1 MKKRP
6 SITLLT
12 VLLTMV
18 FAAGIGVYSSYIGM
32 KIYQESS
39 DHLLES
45 FSQISETFTLFVQ
58 RNWTV
63 LRQWDGLLKN
73 ADIDHA
79 GSIGADMQANKESW
93 HYSDF
98 YLFNESTQYL
108 TADGRRGS
116 ADSISGVFQEMYSEG
131 GPIVS
136 TYTASYGVPKI
147 VFAMPLSRNM
157 TLDGVTYT
165 GLAVSYDTDVVDD
178 LVDGSMYGG
187 QSDCYI
193 VRANGDIVLALEPQT
208 ELCKGL
214 TNLYDLDAHAE
225 WRYGSMDDI
234 RDRVR
239 LGRSGSAQ
247 FICQGGRNYLVAIPT
262 AFPDWTLVGIIRAD
276 EVDGAMHSVQQ
287 STIIALGAL
296 CIFAVIIVVLALG
309 MESQLRLRREEEER
323 LSLEREKMQSDRLLQ
338 SMSRIV
344 DRYSIVNLDTDRYRY
359 SELRLSE
366 PLYPTSGRYSDMVE
380 TISERYVALTE
391 TENAKLSR
399 LITPEYLR
407 SVLRKPDDNLKI
419 EYCSRTENAYMVL
432 TILPVAWHADGTV
445 YEVMQVVQ
453 DIGQKV
459 ELENMANTDSMTGLF
474 NERYFSRVLNIC
486 EAKKLPFV
494 LYYLD
499 LDRFKPINDTYGHL
513 MGDRLLKEIAAHP
526 DHALRPCRPRRKGAF
541 GRRQLRLRLLSG
553 GRRRFSGAHRGG
565 QPDVRDQAAPSRKRP
580 DGGRVMKNRTLRRA
594 AETLVL
600 LLIAAMAVFLAA
612 GLHQRAPDA
621 ALSTLSTGWYQLT
634 DGVRRDV
641 TLPATLPAE
650 PGQTITLYND
660 TLTDSDGGKV
670 LSARGVEYDIEIRA
684 GETLLYRY
692 EDNAFPKNAQMKGR
706 LWADTEL
713 PDNIGGQTLSL
724 TLTPL
729 SGRAVALAAPVLGSM
744 PAVTGHHIQSSLF
757 SIGMMLA
764 MLVLAVLALMI
775 FFYMSF
781 FGIRERRFL
790 DVAVFLLLCSLW
802 CLTDSA
808 LYQIYGRDTAAGSV
822 ISFYAF
828 MTMAI
833 PMVHFVRNT
842 VSGRLRL
849 VPDVCIALFCAN
861 ALAQGAAYR
870 LLGVPFIAMLPLT
883 HLLLTAGVAAMLTVL
898 FRSYREQPAPQL
910 RLRIEAFAALG
921 AFGVAALVLYWLLH
935 IYWYDAVYQFGVLLF
950 IILLLYGLISQ
961 AAEDMRFHMEHRI
974 SHEMQREDRMTGLPN
989 RRAFEEYM
997 ERIRTGRA
1005 GCRDAV
1011 LTYIR
1016 LEGLNER
1023 NDRFG
1028 LQAGD
1033 ESVIAAAQCVAD
1045 FCRACEEAGES
1056 VLCFRTGGN
1065 EFALIRPEPHTD
1077 SGQLHRQFRAVVAR
1091 YNRTCAPRAR
1101 IIMTFGFSRLCDE
1114 DGKSRS
1120 ISAWKAEADAHL
1132 KRNEAGLGG
1141 DAE

>member
-12 VLLTMV
+12 VLLAMV
-18 FAAGIGVYSSYIGM
+18 FAASIGVYSSYIGM

-63 LRQWDGLLKN
+63 LSQWDGLLKN

-79 GSIGADMQANKESW
+79 DSIGADMQANKESW

-108 TADGRRGS
+108 TAAGRKGS
-116 ADSISGVFQEMYSEG
+116 ADSLSGVIQEMYSEG

-193 VRANGDIVLALEPQT
+193 VRTNGDIVLALEPQT
-208 ELCKGL
+208 ELCEGM
-214 TNLYDLDAHAE
+214 TNLYDIDAHAD
-225 WRYGSMDDI
+225 WIYGTMDDI
-234 RDRVR
+234 RDCVQ

-296 CIFAVIIVVLALG
+296 CIFAVIIVVLALS
-309 MESQLRLRREEEER
+309 MESQLRLR
-323 LSLEREKMQSDRLLQ
+323 
-338 SMSRIV
+338 
-344 DRYSIVNLDTDRYRY
+344 
-359 SELRLSE
+359 
-366 PLYPTSGRYSDMVE
+366 
-380 TISERYVALTE
+380 
-391 TENAKLSR
+391 
-399 LITPEYLR
+399 
-407 SVLRKPDDNLKI
+407 
-419 EYCSRTENAYMVL
+419 C
-432 TILPVAWHADGTV
+432 
-445 YEVMQVVQ
+445 
-453 DIGQKV
+453 
-459 ELENMANTDSMTGLF
+459 
-474 NERYFSRVLNIC
+474 
-486 EAKKLPFV
+486 
-494 LYYLD
+494 
-499 LDRFKPINDTYGHL
+499 
-513 MGDRLLKEIAAHP
+513 
-526 DHALRPCRPRRKGAF
+526 
-541 GRRQLRLRLLSG
+541 
-553 GRRRFSGAHRGG
+553 
-565 QPDVRDQAAPSRKRP
+565 
-580 DGGRVMKNRTLRRA
+580 A

-600 LLIAAMAVFLAA
+600 LLIAVMAVFLAA
-612 GLHQRAPDA
+612 GLHQRAPDG

-634 DGVRRDV
+634 DGVRREV
-641 TLPATLPAE
+641 TLPAALETG

-670 LSARGVEYDIEIRA
+670 LSARGVEYGIEIRA

-713 PDNIGGQTLSL
+713 PYGLGGQTLSL
-724 TLTPL
+724 TFTELP
-729 SGRAVALAAPVLGSM
+729 GRMCRIDAPVLGSM
-744 PAVTGHHIQSSLF
+744 PAVTGRHIQSSLF
-757 SIGMMLA
+757 SAGMILV
-764 MLVLAVLALMI
+764 MLVLAVLALLI
-775 FFYMSF
+775 FLYMSF
-781 FGIRERRFL
+781 YGIRERRFL
-790 DVAVFLLLCSLW
+790 DTAVFLLLCSLW
-802 CLTDSA
+802 CLTDSG
-808 LYQIYGRDTAAGSV
+808 LYQLYGADTAAGSV
-822 ISFYAF
+822 VSFYAF

-842 VSGRLRL
+842 VSGRLRI
-849 VPDVCIALFCAN
+849 VPDVLIALLCVN
-861 ALAQGAAYR
+861 ALAQGAVYR
-870 LLGVPFIAMLPLT
+870 LFGVPFIHMLPLT

-898 FRSYREQPAPQL
+898 FRSYRAQPAPQL
-910 RLRIEAFAALG
+910 RLRMAAFAALG

-950 IILLLYGLISQ
+950 IILLLHGLISQ

-997 ERIRTGRA
+997 ERVRTGEA
-1005 GCRDAV
+1005 GCLDAV

-1033 ESVIAAAQCVAD
+1033 EAVIAAARCVSD
-1045 FCRACEEAGES
+1045 FCRECEDEGES

-1065 EFALIRPEPHTD
+1065 EFALIRPEPHID

-1101 IIMTFGFSRLCDE
+1101 ITMTFGFSRLCDE

-1132 KRNEAGLGG
+1132 KRNEARLGG

>member
-1 MKKRP
+1 
-6 SITLLT
+6 
-12 VLLTMV
+12 
-18 FAAGIGVYSSYIGM
+18 
-32 KIYQESS
+32 
-39 DHLLES
+39 
-45 FSQISETFTLFVQ
+45 
-58 RNWTV
+58 
-63 LRQWDGLLKN
+63 
-73 ADIDHA
+73 
-79 GSIGADMQANKESW
+79 
-93 HYSDF
+93 
-98 YLFNESTQYL
+98 
-108 TADGRRGS
+108 
-116 ADSISGVFQEMYSEG
+116 
-131 GPIVS
+131 
-136 TYTASYGVPKI
+136 
-147 VFAMPLSRNM
+147 
-157 TLDGVTYT
+157 
-165 GLAVSYDTDVVDD
+165 
-178 LVDGSMYGG
+178 
-187 QSDCYI
+187 
-193 VRANGDIVLALEPQT
+193 
-208 ELCKGL
+208 
-214 TNLYDLDAHAE
+214 
-225 WRYGSMDDI
+225 
-234 RDRVR
+234 
-239 LGRSGSAQ
+239 
-247 FICQGGRNYLVAIPT
+247 
-262 AFPDWTLVGIIRAD
+262 
-276 EVDGAMHSVQQ
+276 
-287 STIIALGAL
+287 
-296 CIFAVIIVVLALG
+296 
-309 MESQLRLRREEEER
+309 
-323 LSLEREKMQSDRLLQ
+323 
-338 SMSRIV
+338 
-344 DRYSIVNLDTDRYRY
+344 
-359 SELRLSE
+359 
-366 PLYPTSGRYSDMVE
+366 
-380 TISERYVALTE
+380 
-391 TENAKLSR
+391 
-399 LITPEYLR
+399 
-407 SVLRKPDDNLKI
+407 
-419 EYCSRTENAYMVL
+419 
-432 TILPVAWHADGTV
+432 
-445 YEVMQVVQ
+445 
-453 DIGQKV
+453 
-459 ELENMANTDSMTGLF
+459 
-474 NERYFSRVLNIC
+474 
-486 EAKKLPFV
+486 
-494 LYYLD
+494 
-499 LDRFKPINDTYGHL
+499 
-513 MGDRLLKEIAAHP
+513 
-526 DHALRPCRPRRKGAF
+526 
-541 GRRQLRLRLLSG
+541 
-553 GRRRFSGAHRGG
+553 
-565 QPDVRDQAAPSRKRP
+565 
-580 DGGRVMKNRTLRRA
+580 MKNRTLRRA

-612 GLHQRAPDA
+612 GLHQHAPDA

-634 DGVRRDV
+634 DGVRREV
-641 TLPATLPAE
+641 TLPAKLPAG

-670 LSARGVEYDIEIRA
+670 LSARGVEYGIEIRA

-706 LWADTEL
+706 LWADAEL

-729 SGRAVALAAPVLGSM
+729 SGRAVALAAPVLGTA
-744 PAVTGHHIQSSLF
+744 PAVTGRHIQSSLF

-764 MLVLAVLALMI
+764 MLVLAVLALLI

-781 FGIRERRFL
+781 FGIRELRFL

-802 CLTDSA
+802 CLTDSG
-808 LYQIYGRDTAAGSV
+808 LYQIYGRDTAAGSI

-828 MTMAI
+828 MTMPI

-883 HLLLTAGVAAMLTVL
+883 HLLLTAGVAAMLTAL
-898 FRSYREQPAPQL
+898 LRSYRDKPAPQL

-921 AFGVAALVLYWLLH
+921 AF
-935 IYWYDAVYQFGVLLF
+935 
-950 IILLLYGLISQ
+950 
-961 AAEDMRFHMEHRI
+961 
-974 SHEMQREDRMTGLPN
+974 
-989 RRAFEEYM
+989 EEYM
-997 ERIRTGRA
+997 ERIRTGQA